1 MKTIGIIGGMSW
13 ESTQLFYKLLN
24 KKVQHYLG
32 GSHSCK
38 CIVHSVDFA
47 EVAELQHKGQ
57 WAELANKLV
66 AIAKQLELAGAD
78 FIVLCTNTMHKVAP
92 AIQAALHIPFL
103 HIVDVVAEEIKQQK
117 ITRVGLLGTKF
128 TMEEDFLKGKYSSN
142 HSIEIVIPS
151 KEEREIIHRVIYNE
165 LINGVFT
172 IESKTQFIKIINNL
186 KQIGAEGIIAGCTE
200 IELLVQ
206 QKDLTI
212 PLFRTT
218 EILAESA
225 VRFSIAF

>member
-128 TMEEDFLKGKYSSN
+128 TMEEDFLKGKYTSN

-151 KEEREIIHRVIYNE
+151 KEEREIIHQVIYNE

-186 KQIGAEGIIAGCTE
+186 KQIGAEGVIAGCTE